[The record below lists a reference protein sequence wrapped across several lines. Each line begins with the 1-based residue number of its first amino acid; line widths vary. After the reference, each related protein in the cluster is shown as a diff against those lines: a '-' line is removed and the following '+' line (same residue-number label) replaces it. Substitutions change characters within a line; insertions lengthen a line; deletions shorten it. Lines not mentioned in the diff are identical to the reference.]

1 MNFNSKIFLLASL
14 ALVCAVPL
22 KAQSKVTAQ
31 PAPVRPR
38 VFINPGH
45 GGHDSNDRPEPFFN
59 EGMQQRV
66 PYYESDS
73 NLAEGQALYDILR
86 NKGYEVYMSRF
97 NNTSQDDLY
106 LFEIS
111 QMALAYGADVFF
123 AIHSNDTGTSR
134 RTNIPLA
141 LFRGYTDREAAEG
154 SKDLALTV
162 VKNLR
167 NNQTSQWTGDGLARG
182 DWSFYSWGYGVGL
195 GVLRWNKVPGM
206 LVESAFHDY
215 LPERERFLNKDYS
228 WNNAWLHSISL
239 DEFFHRQGINQ
250 GVISGVVRYD
260 YQRKGARVTTFGDD
274 RYQPVNNIP
283 VELCTPDGSVI
294 ASYQT
299 DSYNNGFYSF
309 TGLKPGNY
317 TVEVDGAPSHPVTV
331 KANAATYCNITIATI
346 KQQGDTTS
354 VNVDAA
360 Q

>member
-86 NKGYEVYMSRF
+86 NKGYDVYMSRF

-154 SKDLALTV
+154 SKELALTV

-228 WNNAWLHSISL
+228 WNNAWLHSI
-239 DEFFHRQGINQ
+239 
-250 GVISGVVRYD
+250 
-260 YQRKGARVTTFGDD
+260 
-274 RYQPVNNIP
+274 
-283 VELCTPDGSVI
+283 
-294 ASYQT
+294 
-299 DSYNNGFYSF
+299 
-309 TGLKPGNY
+309 
-317 TVEVDGAPSHPVTV
+317 
-331 KANAATYCNITIATI
+331 
-346 KQQGDTTS
+346 
-354 VNVDAA
+354 
-360 Q
+360 

>member
-141 LFRGYTDREAAEG
+141 LFRGYTDRPPRAAR
-154 SKDLALTV
+154 SLP
-162 VKNLR
+162 
-167 NNQTSQWTGDGLARG
+167 SQL
-182 DWSFYSWGYGVGL
+182 
-195 GVLRWNKVPGM
+195 
-206 LVESAFHDY
+206 
-215 LPERERFLNKDYS
+215 
-228 WNNAWLHSISL
+228 
-239 DEFFHRQGINQ
+239 
-250 GVISGVVRYD
+250 
-260 YQRKGARVTTFGDD
+260 
-274 RYQPVNNIP
+274 
-283 VELCTPDGSVI
+283 
-294 ASYQT
+294 
-299 DSYNNGFYSF
+299 
-309 TGLKPGNY
+309 
-317 TVEVDGAPSHPVTV
+317 
-331 KANAATYCNITIATI
+331 
-346 KQQGDTTS
+346 
-354 VNVDAA
+354 
-360 Q
+360 